1 MNESVFELV
10 EKSCETLKLDF
21 SSAEFAALAEE
32 HDFSEAAVAAIGWS
46 LIACG
51 RRRSRPRSIRF

>member
-1 MNESVFELV
+1 MNESVFEIV

-32 HDFSEAAVAAIGWS
+32 NARSEDEPPAAEGS
-46 LIACG
+46 EDL
-51 RRRSRPRSIRF
+51 R